1 MGGPGGGGAAGS
13 RLTDPGSSRRAAG
26 FTGTLAAEYFAERA
40 SRPGGGAG
48 GPLRVGLAGR
58 SAAKLEALQQRLAAE
73 YGGEFDVLVAD
84 TADPASLR
92 AMAAAAHVVLSFV
105 GPYVRYGVPVAEAC
119 FAAGAHLVDITGEA
133 KYQKVVA
140 PSPAPPPPRRRR
152 RPRPSRAAG

>member
-1 MGGPGGGGAAGS
+1 M
-13 RLTDPGSSRRAAG
+13 
-26 FTGTLAAEYFAERA
+26 
-40 SRPGGGAG
+40 
-48 GPLRVGLAGR
+48 
-58 SAAKLEALQQRLAAE
+58 
-73 YGGEFDVLVAD
+73 LVAD

-140 PSPAPPPPRRRR
+140 PSPGPPPPRRRR